1 MLTQQDLLYKGISA
15 KTISDI
21 YHLLYERTCG
31 GRKAAF
37 DLQSMTEVEQI
48 EQRGETLVLYC
59 TNRVNED
66 RFERQ
71 ADVVV
76 LATGYKERLPECL
89 APVDS
94 LIEKDASGRY
104 VITRDYR
111 LVTAAKSKTI
121 FLFKTESC
129 TRTVSVHLTWDS
141 ALTGTR

>member
-1 MLTQQDLLYKGISA
+1 
-15 KTISDI
+15 
-21 YHLLYERTCG
+21 
-31 GRKAAF
+31 
-37 DLQSMTEVEQI
+37 MTEVEQI

-94 LIEKDASGRY
+94 LIER
-104 VITRDYR
+104 TR
-111 LVTAAKSKTI
+111 AAAT
-121 FLFKTESC
+121 
-129 TRTVSVHLTWDS
+129 
-141 ALTGTR
+141 